1 MSCPPQ
7 TAESSR
13 LCGVLL
19 TTKIDSAVSSPPG
32 FRLSLVLHTP
42 KSDFA
47 EWITWGPFV
56 WIRKYVRKRNQIQ
69 NCLSRGPGRFVSWK
83 ELWKKISWQT
93 LFIKNCPIQTGES
106 ITTVTRVKPC
116 FPGKKTKVRESIL
129 VLRGVG
135 VGAAHQFCGYPGSY
149 KPTVKTLISH
159 ALRYFH
165 F

>member
-1 MSCPPQ
+1 MSCP
-7 TAESSR
+7 R
-13 LCGVLL
+13 GVI
-19 TTKIDSAVSSPPG
+19 TTPRCPAHHEDWPRSVLIA
-32 FRLSLVLHTP
+32 LHTP

-116 FPGKKTKVRESIL
+116 FPGKKTKVRGSIL
-129 VLRGVG
+129 VLRRVG
-135 VGAAHQFCGYPGSY
+135 AGAAHQCCGYPGFYIQTFGKKHSF
-149 KPTVKTLISH
+149 PML
-159 ALRYFH
+159 
-165 F
+165 